1 MQDRDVIENVIS
13 HHFIKGGIMRKP
25 VYYAYVTQET
35 QPDLQGDK
43 NTYWTKVGV
52 AFSHNGKSGLNIVLT
67 PGIAVSGK
75 LVLLEPRE
83 DNNPPQS
90 TVPGETAL

>member
-1 MQDRDVIENVIS
+1 
-13 HHFIKGGIMRKP
+13 MRKP
-25 VYYAYVTQET
+25 VYYAYVTQES
-35 QPDLQGDK
+35 QPDAQGEK

-52 AFSHNGKSGLNIVLT
+52 AFAHHGNTGLNIVLT

-83 DNNPPQS
+83 DNNPRQNAEP
-90 TVPGETAL
+90 TETAL

>member
-1 MQDRDVIENVIS
+1 
-13 HHFIKGGIMRKP
+13 MRKP

-35 QPDLQGDK
+35 QPDLQGEK

>member
-1 MQDRDVIENVIS
+1 MIENVIS
-13 HHFIKGGIMRKP
+13 HHFIKGDIMRKP

>member
-1 MQDRDVIENVIS
+1 
-13 HHFIKGGIMRKP
+13 MRKP

-52 AFSHNGKSGLNIVLT
+52 AFSHNGKSGLNIVLI
-67 PGIAVSGK
+67 PGIAVSGR

-83 DNNPPQS
+83 DSDISQDAS
-90 TVPGETAL
+90 AA

>member
-1 MQDRDVIENVIS
+1 
-13 HHFIKGGIMRKP
+13 MRKP
-25 VYYAYVTQET
+25 IYHVFVTQEGPPDT
-35 QPDLQGDK
+35 QGEK
-43 NTYWTKVGV
+43 NTYWTRVGV
-52 AFSHNGKSGLNIVLT
+52 AFAHNGKPGLNIVLT

-90 TVPGETAL
+90 AEPGETAL

>member
-1 MQDRDVIENVIS
+1 
-13 HHFIKGGIMRKP
+13 MRKP
-25 VYYAYVTQET
+25 MYHVFVTQES
-35 QPDLQGDK
+35 QPDPQGEK
-43 NTYWTKVGV
+43 STYWTKVGV
-52 AFSHNGKSGLNIVLT
+52 AFAHHGKAGLNIVLT

-90 TVPGETAL
+90 TEPTETAL

>member
-1 MQDRDVIENVIS
+1 
-13 HHFIKGGIMRKP
+13 MRKP

-75 LVLLEPRE
+75 LILLEPRE

>member
-1 MQDRDVIENVIS
+1 
-13 HHFIKGGIMRKP
+13 MRKP
-25 VYYAYVTQET
+25 VYYAYVAQEC
-35 QPDLQGDK
+35 QPDSQIEK

-52 AFSHNGKSGLNIVLT
+52 AFSHNGKPGLNIVLT

-83 DNNPPQS
+83 ENSSSQS
-90 TVPGETAL
+90 TDPVETA

>member
-1 MQDRDVIENVIS
+1 
-13 HHFIKGGIMRKP
+13 MRKP
-25 VYYAYVTQET
+25 VYHVFVTQES
-35 QPDLQGDK
+35 QPDAQGEK
-43 NTYWTKVGV
+43 NTYWTKIGV
-52 AFSHNGKSGLNIVLT
+52 AFAHNGKPGLNIVLI

-90 TVPGETAL
+90 AEPIDTAL

>member
-1 MQDRDVIENVIS
+1 
-13 HHFIKGGIMRKP
+13 MRKP
-25 VYYAYVTQET
+25 VYYAYVAQES
-35 QPDLQGDK
+35 QPDAQGEK

-52 AFSHNGKSGLNIVLT
+52 AFAHHGKAGLNIVLT

-83 DNNPPQS
+83 DNNPPQNAEPTE
-90 TVPGETAL
+90 TVL

>member
-1 MQDRDVIENVIS
+1 
-13 HHFIKGGIMRKP
+13 MRKP

-83 DNNPPQS
+83 DNNPPQGAE
-90 TVPGETAL
+90 PGETTF